1 MAGWRTM
8 GTNSRA
14 VESLDFTDEED
25 TCADLSPRAERVVR
39 DCSSGC
45 QVSRDHFGACPSLS

>member
-14 VESLDFTDEED
+14 VESLDFTDED
-25 TCADLSPRAERVVR
+25 THADLSPRAERVVR
-39 DCSSGC
+39 DCFSGC
-45 QVSRDHFGACPSLS
+45 QVSRDHFGARPSLS